1 VSLGGCS
8 NKAKFAKLTG
18 KFDGEFIYLRVV
30 DNPNISIY
38 KYKPE
43 IQKDAYGSSF
53 VLTWLGTIWME
64 DGVPKLT
71 PPAWVEFGKF
81 GTWDYGRYRD
91 SHERTHYVSESYMN
105 EPGTASDLVKSM
117 KSDYDYAVEYQAKE
131 TADWASEAAKIKA
144 SNAQAA
150 REIDADM
157 ANFMRN
163 KTTEW
168 NRAADTLNNTV
179 ANGNSNSH
187 HSRDDAAQL
196 NKNER
201 DKTDDIYPDKK
212 ANTPLAR
219 RDSGLCAERGMRRS
233 LAPSY
238 TDPAGYG
245 GHCKETNPY
254 EAGNGWKYAV
264 DTNSTYAS
272 ARPLDSRS
280 SACNEA
286 QQLLKVWESSIDRG
300 VVVTQRSPCVCRTG
314 DVEFKNT
321 SNPNGWV
328 CGIYV
333 QTNK

>member
-1 VSLGGCS
+1 
-8 NKAKFAKLTG
+8 
-18 KFDGEFIYLRVV
+18 
-30 DNPNISIY
+30 
-38 KYKPE
+38 
-43 IQKDAYGSSF
+43 
-53 VLTWLGTIWME
+53 M
-64 DGVPKLT
+64 PKLT

-105 EPGTASDLVKSM
+105 EPGTVSDLVKSM
-117 KSDYDYAVEYQAKE
+117 KSDYDYAVDYQAKE

-168 NRAADTLNNTV
+168 NRAADTLNNIV
-179 ANGNSNSH
+179 ATGNSNSH

-219 RDSGLCAERGMRRS
+219 RDDSGSNNRANETDSPKSKEIEWGPIKLEAIAICNQSAKNSKWQCYGPVQNEPFHDGASLESSLAGQRCAGGTWAAGGPILEGVQWQAYRCGHSLGFGDYDVAQRYSLITARRS
-233 LAPSY
+233 Y
-238 TDPAGYG
+238 
-245 GHCKETNPY
+245 
-254 EAGNGWKYAV
+254 
-264 DTNSTYAS
+264 
-272 ARPLDSRS
+272 
-280 SACNEA
+280 
-286 QQLLKVWESSIDRG
+286 I
-300 VVVTQRSPCVCRTG
+300 CRKDQTG
-314 DVEFKNT
+314 DGRCST
-321 SNPNGWV
+321 
-328 CGIYV
+328 IYDG
-333 QTNK
+333 QDKR